1 MNEGRGRGFKEGVF
15 ALRPLPSDLKKG
27 DMEMTPLDKGLD
39 KARVLIEALPY
50 IQKFAGKTM
59 VIKYGGHAMLEQD
72 LKEKVMLDILLLHS
86 VGIRPVVVHGGGPEI
101 NSMLTRVGKES
112 HFVRGLRVTDKE
124 TMEIASMV
132 LVGKLNTEIISLL
145 NRFGGKAV
153 GLSGKDAQ
161 LLQAVKKPMKFQN
174 FQGELEDVDLGFVG
188 EIEQVRPEIVT
199 SLVEQGYIPVISPVA
214 GGEDGESYNINAD
227 TAAGEIAKALK
238 ADRFLLLTDVPG
250 VLRDMENKDSL
261 LSVIKKDEISG
272 LIDLG
277 VISGGMI
284 PKVECARAALQGGV
298 GSVHILDG
306 RIPHAILL
314 ELFTD
319 GGIGT
324 MFNS

>member
-1 MNEGRGRGFKEGVF
+1 
-15 ALRPLPSDLKKG
+15 
-27 DMEMTPLDKGLD
+27 MTPLDKGLD

>member
-1 MNEGRGRGFKEGVF
+1 LE
-15 ALRPLPSDLKKG
+15 KG
-27 DMEMTPLDKGLD
+27 DEEMTPIDKALD
-39 KARVLIEALPY
+39 KAQVLIEALPY

-101 NSMLTRVGKES
+101 NSMLNRVGKES
-112 HFVRGLRVTDKE
+112 QFVRGLRVTDRE

-145 NRFGGKAV
+145 NKFGGKAV
-153 GLSGKDAQ
+153 GLSGKDAL
-161 LLQAVKKPMKFQN
+161 LLQAVKKPMKLQN
-174 FQGELEDVDLGFVG
+174 SQGELEEVDLGFVG
-188 EIEQVRPEIVT
+188 EIQQVRPGIIT
-199 SLVEQGYIPVISPVA
+199 SLIEQGYIPVISPVA

-238 ADRFLLLTDVPG
+238 ADKFLLLTDVPG
-250 VLRDMENKDSL
+250 VLRDVQDKDSL
-261 LSVIKKDEISG
+261 ISFIKEEEIDQ
-272 LIDLG
+272 LIQDG
-277 VISGGMI
+277 IISGGMI
-284 PKVECARAALQGGV
+284 PKVECAQSALRGGV

-324 MFNS
+324 MFQH

>member
-1 MNEGRGRGFKEGVF
+1 
-15 ALRPLPSDLKKG
+15 
-27 DMEMTPLDKGLD
+27 MTPLDRGLD

-50 IQKFAGKTM
+50 IQKFAGKTV

-72 LKEKVMLDILLLHS
+72 LKEKVMLDLLLLHS

-101 NSMLTRVGKES
+101 NSMLTKVGKES
-112 HFVRGLRVTDKE
+112 HFIRGLRVTDKE
-124 TMEIASMV
+124 TMEIAAMV
-132 LVGKLNTEIISLL
+132 LVGKLNTDIVSML

-153 GLSGKDAQ
+153 GLSGMDAQ
-161 LLQAVKKPMKFQN
+161 LLQAVKKPMQMQN
-174 FQGELEDVDLGFVG
+174 SQGELEDVDLGFVG
-188 EIEQVRPEIVT
+188 EVEQVRPGILT
-199 SLVEQGYIPVISPVA
+199 TLLEQGYVPVISPLA

-238 ADRFLLLTDVPG
+238 ADKFLLLTDVPG
-250 VLRDMENKDSL
+250 VLRDVENHDSL
-261 LSVIKKDEISG
+261 ISVIEEKEIPK
-272 LIDLG
+272 LVEEG

-284 PKVECARAALQGGV
+284 PKVECAQEALQGGV

-324 MFNS
+324 MFQP

>member
-1 MNEGRGRGFKEGVF
+1 
-15 ALRPLPSDLKKG
+15 
-27 DMEMTPLDKGLD
+27 MTPLDKGLD

-50 IQKFAGKTM
+50 IQKFAGKTV

-101 NSMLTRVGKES
+101 NSMLTKVGKES
-112 HFVRGLRVTDKE
+112 HFIRGLRVTDKE
-124 TMEIASMV
+124 TMEIAAMV
-132 LVGKLNTEIISLL
+132 LVGKLNTEIVSML

-161 LLQAVKKPMKFQN
+161 LLQAVKKPMKLQN
-174 FQGELEDVDLGFVG
+174 SQGELEDVDLGFVG
-188 EIEQVRPEIVT
+188 EIEQVRPGILT

-238 ADRFLLLTDVPG
+238 ADKFLLLTDVPG
-250 VLRDMENKDSL
+250 VLRDVEDKESL
-261 LSVIKKDEISG
+261 ISVIKEDEISE
-272 LIDLG
+272 LIDCG

-284 PKVECARAALQGGV
+284 PKVECAQEALQGGV

-324 MFNS
+324 MFLP